1 MVNTTIPCIPS
12 SHSDS
17 GLGVVSPVSVAFRT
31 SPDLSVDV
39 PELEL
44 DKTLPEAQRTQGIDS
59 LQLNRMPFAL
69 VTNLANVVPLELV
82 QNLTTRWCH
91 QHGFQI

>member
-1 MVNTTIPCIPS
+1 MAPKYILNADKFEQSCTAVSVFLTFEKSVGDGTIP
-12 SHSDS
+12 
-17 GLGVVSPVSVAFRT
+17 T
-31 SPDLSVDV
+31 
-39 PELEL
+39 
-44 DKTLPEAQRTQGIDS
+44 KTLPEAQRTQGIDS